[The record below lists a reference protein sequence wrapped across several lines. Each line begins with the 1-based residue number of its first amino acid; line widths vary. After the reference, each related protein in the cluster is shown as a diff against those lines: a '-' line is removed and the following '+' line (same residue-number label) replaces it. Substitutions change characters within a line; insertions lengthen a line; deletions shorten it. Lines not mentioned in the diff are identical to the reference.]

1 MKVPKYFAKIS
12 LVILLAIDSTFSY
25 EIIFPEDGNQKA
37 VEFRFRLVACEKD
50 SKVALPINDISFR
63 FSKDGEYDNISNRV
77 FVAAERNVF
86 DREKLFALHVPLET
100 LDKLYIHVGINY
112 EQSGKIWRTDFVK
125 SKIPI
130 ETQDKDK
137 HASDTLV
144 VRVKTAKTKSD
155 IPKVHSGVT
164 WESIPEPLTF
174 DVFFQMNGDKKEI
187 LKREPD
193 FESFS
198 LEITGIP
205 EKNFSIVKDP
215 IEWSIALTKQSG
227 FGIFGVNIYSEDNKL
242 PNGII
247 VNVKKS
253 IAGIRHNVG
262 DFPLPSGF
270 ISGNSLRV
278 KVTSPL
284 VGTTKLEKES
294 PAEWD
299 SPIYVSEVKA
309 ASARRNLGEFLE
321 ESTARIPPRSFEQIG
336 TDGKPKNTQRP
347 VTHIRPNTLMQ
358 KVVGGVKVMDTP
370 ITHIQKWTYP
380 TIIHGKLYLK
390 GPNVLIYW
398 WKPYEGNIEIIDK
411 NARVIHMGWSGKEK
425 KNNPPVKGLM
435 TSLKPNSQGKYPT
448 IRDLENIATGKYGP
462 NHCFSYRS
470 KISKF
475 LSEEWAN
482 K

>member
-1 MKVPKYFAKIS
+1 MKVSKSLPIIS
-12 LVILLAIDSTFSY
+12 VIILLTIYEIDSY

-37 VEFRFRLVACEKD
+37 VEIRFRLIASEMGSNVP
-50 SKVALPINDISFR
+50 LPINDISFR
-63 FSKDGEYDNISNRV
+63 FSKDGEYYNISNRV

-86 DREKLFALHVPLET
+86 DREKLFALHAPLDT
-100 LDKLYIHVGINY
+100 LDKLYIHVIINY
-112 EQSGKIWRTDFVK
+112 NKEGKRWMSHSVK

-130 ETQDKDK
+130 ENNDRDK
-137 HASDTLV
+137 HAADTLV
-144 VRVKTAKTKSD
+144 IRVKTQKSQSD
-155 IPKVHSGVT
+155 QPEVYSGVT

-215 IEWSIALTKQSG
+215 IEWSIPLTKQSG
-227 FGIFGVNIYSEDNKL
+227 FGIFGVNIYSEDNKI

-253 IAGIRHNVG
+253 IAGIKHNVG
-262 DFPLPSGF
+262 DFTLPSGF
-270 ISGNSLRV
+270 ASGNSLRV

-284 VGTTKLEKES
+284 VGTTKLEKDS

-299 SPIYVSEVKA
+299 SPIYVDEVKA
-309 ASARRNLGEFLE
+309 ASARRNLGEYLE
-321 ESTARIPPRSFEQIG
+321 EPNARIPPRSFEQIG
-336 TDGKPKNTQRP
+336 PDGKPKKTRP

-358 KVVGGVKVMDTP
+358 KVVNGIKVIDTP

-390 GPNVLIYW
+390 GPDVLIYW

-425 KNNPPVKGLM
+425 KYNLPVKGLM
-435 TSLKPNSQGKYPT
+435 TSLKPNSKGKYPT
-448 IRDLENIATGKYGP
+448 IRDLETIATGRYGP

-475 LSEEWAN
+475 LTEEWSN